1 MFKSIVILLLLSLF
15 LGLGAWLVFLWAA
28 KKGEFDDIERP
39 KYRMLDDDEPGSDPD
54 DGQGPT
60 P

>member
-39 KYRMLDDDEPGSDPD
+39 KYRMLDDDEPD
-54 DGQGPT
+54 D
-60 P
+60 